1 MCRDWGKGNGVYRAG
16 RITLFKPAC
25 VFDGA
30 ALGIVFLIGQVMKK
44 AETVSMV
51 SNVIALG
58 MSFLSGV
65 FVPIEF
71 LGDGIIKAADFLPAY
86 WYITGST
93 AD

>member
-1 MCRDWGKGNGVYRAG
+1 MFTVQGGLHCLNLLAFLMV
-16 RITLFKPAC
+16 
-25 VFDGA
+25 

-71 LGDGIIKAADFLPAY
+71 LGDGIIKAD
-86 WYITGST
+86 
-93 AD
+93 

>member
-1 MCRDWGKGNGVYRAG
+1 
-16 RITLFKPAC
+16 
-25 VFDGA
+25 
-30 ALGIVFLIGQVMKK
+30 MKK

-71 LGDGIIKAADFLPAY
+71 LGDGIIKVAHFLPAY
-86 WYITGST
+86 WYIMGARLIDSGNIKVHRTCCGDIWELKCYLQPVLS
-93 AD
+93 ASDLL